1 MRISDWSSDVCSSDL
16 DFRLILI
23 PEGIGYRLNRRG
35 KALDSQE
42 IVDLDRASI
51 DEFDLSRWGF
61 VVTCRFTLNW
71 EPISVGCHESEHVGP
86 SSIVGEACD
95 FVSQLQIVMMLKR
108 HDQKS
113 GDALRNSH
121 AELFSK
127 SEGSRVGK
135 ECVRT

>member
-1 MRISDWSSDVCSSDL
+1 MRICVWSSDVCSS
-16 DFRLILI
+16 
-23 PEGIGYRLNRRG
+23 
-35 KALDSQE
+35 AL
-42 IVDLDRASI
+42 
-51 DEFDLSRWGF
+51 F

-71 EPISVGCHESEHVGP
+71 EPIRVGCHESEHVGP

-121 AELFSK
+121 AELCCSMMEIGRA
-127 SEGSRVGK
+127 SCRESV
-135 ECVRT
+135 CQYV

>member
-1 MRISDWSSDVCSSDL
+1 MEEV
-16 DFRLILI
+16 
-23 PEGIGYRLNRRG
+23 
-35 KALDSQE
+35 
-42 IVDLDRASI
+42 
-51 DEFDLSRWGF
+51 DLSRWGF

-71 EPISVGCHESEHVGP
+71 EPIRVGCHESEHVGP

-121 AELFSK
+121 AELFCSMMAAA
-127 SEGSRVGK
+127 GSIACGVRKGVVWGTDGAVGVEFGGWCIINK
-135 ECVRT
+135 KNIQYQKV

>member
-1 MRISDWSSDVCSSDL
+1 MRISDWSSDWCSSDL
-16 DFRLILI
+16 CRRHDKLRDFRLILI

-71 EPISVGCHESEHVGP
+71 EPIRVGCHESEHVGP
-86 SSIVGEACD
+86 SSID
-95 FVSQLQIVMMLKR
+95 R
-108 HDQKS
+108 KS
-113 GDALRNSH
+113 TRLNSRN
-121 AELFSK
+121 
-127 SEGSRVGK
+127 
-135 ECVRT
+135 

>member
-16 DFRLILI
+16 
-23 PEGIGYRLNRRG
+23 GIGYRLNRRG

-71 EPISVGCHESEHVGP
+71 EPIRVGCHESEHVGP

-95 FVSQLQIVMMLKR
+95 FVSQLQIVDR
-108 HDQKS
+108 KS
-113 GDALRNSH
+113 TRLNSSH
-121 AELFSK
+121 
-127 SEGSRVGK
+127 
-135 ECVRT
+135 